1 MQIWFWVHYHFKQIE
16 SLFQS
21 IVRNY
26 SHTLIRTHEQLLQLD
41 NRWPWCLPLCSGK
54 SPFLYMPTIYDD
66 FPGSSGGKEC
76 ACNAGDLGLIPGS
89 ARCPGEGNGNP
100 FQYSCLEN
108 SVNIGAW
115 RVNSLWGCK
124 ESDMTEQTF
133 THTHLLQFESL
144 PPGFH
149 LLLASLKC
157 PEISQRGDNLVS

>member
-26 SHTLIRTHEQLLQLD
+26 SSMLIRTHEQLLQLD

-115 RVNSLWGCK
+115 RATVHGVAKSQIWL
-124 ESDMTEQTF
+124 SRHTR
-133 THTHLLQFESL
+133 THTYYSLSLCLLVSICFWPRWSV
-144 PPGFH
+144 
-149 LLLASLKC
+149 